1 MKFQILIDDNFC
13 NYSTDGELTGI
24 DNKKI
29 LSIINDFEDGKWRY
43 KKFQEFIWD
52 NVKETALSIKERNA
66 LINDEGS
73 TLGKA
78 VEKLRLID
86 DPNDKDNGKGGEI
99 AEIIL
104 YGIMKHHF
112 KAIPVVPKI
121 FYKQNKNDFAKGA
134 DSVHIV
140 IENNNTFS
148 LWFGEAK
155 FYDSIIN
162 SKLDK
167 IVQSVN
173 ESLLLEKLK
182 KENSLITNI
191 SDLKDFTEINDE
203 LKERIIKTLHEDTSI
218 DEVKPILNIPIL
230 MVHECKITQKE
241 TDNNPKYKN
250 DIITFHKD
258 RATEY
263 FKKQIAKCSTVHK
276 YSEIK
281 FHIILFPVPYK
292 KQIEEK
298 FLAIANALK

>member
-1 MKFQILIDDNFC
+1 MN
-13 NYSTDGELTGI
+13 
-24 DNKKI
+24 
-29 LSIINDFEDGKWRY
+29 
-43 KKFQEFIWD
+43 
-52 NVKETALSIKERNA
+52 
-66 LINDEGS
+66 
-73 TLGKA
+73 
-78 VEKLRLID
+78 
-86 DPNDKDNGKGGEI
+86 
-99 AEIIL
+99 
-104 YGIMKHHF
+104 F
-112 KAIPVVPKI
+112 KAIPVVPKF

-140 IENNNTFS
+140 IENKNNNTFS

-218 DEVKPILNIPIL
+218 DEIKPILNIPIL

-250 DIITFHKD
+250 DISL
-258 RATEY
+258 RYY
-263 FKKQIAKCSTVHK
+263 FIF
-276 YSEIK
+276 IMLK
-281 FHIILFPVPYK
+281 FT
-292 KQIEEK
+292 
-298 FLAIANALK
+298 

>member
-13 NYSTDGELTGI
+13 NYSTDGELTGV

-73 TLGKA
+73 TLSKA

-173 ESLLLEKLK
+173 DSLLLEKLK

-218 DEVKPILNIPIL
+218 DEIKPILNIPIL

-250 DIITFHKD
+250 DIITYHKD

-292 KQIEEK
+292 KKIEEK